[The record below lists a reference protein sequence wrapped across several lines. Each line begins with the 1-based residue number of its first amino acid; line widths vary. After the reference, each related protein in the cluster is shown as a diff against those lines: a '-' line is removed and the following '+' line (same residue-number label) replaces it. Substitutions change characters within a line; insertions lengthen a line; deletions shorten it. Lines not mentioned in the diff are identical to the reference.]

1 MKRILLLS
9 AFYCLLISCN
19 RDLENS
25 QLEHK
30 NLSSLEVRSSLLDF
44 DNSCSLNVN
53 PILGDCFTPLV
64 LNDSIEINGCFFT
77 YSYRVRQCIIK
88 TVPLTYLFQVE
99 AYNLTGIS
107 GENCQGIINQLIF
120 YLTTN
125 QYDKVKEFLDSIDN
139 MIQQKIENNFVHL
152 IQAEFQQ
159 ILLPSCTDITSPVI
173 ETEFSREN
181 CFNWNIVENLP
192 YKEKCGQSC
201 CIKLIRYCL
210 NEESEII
217 GQYLGSTEIGSCLDE
232 NKCKVLCR

>member
-9 AFYCLLISCN
+9 ALYCLLISCD
-19 RDLENS
+19 RDIENS

-53 PILGDCFTPLV
+53 PILGDWFTPLV
-64 LNDSIEINGCFFT
+64 LNDSIEINGCYFI

-125 QYDKVKEFLDSIDN
+125 QYEKVKEFLDSIDN
-139 MIQQKIENNFVHL
+139 MIQQKIENSFFQV
-152 IQAEFQQ
+152 IQSAFQQ
-159 ILLPSCTDITSPVI
+159 ILPSCTDNISPVI
-173 ETEFSREN
+173 ETEFSKEN

-217 GQYLGSTEIGSCLDE
+217 KQDLGTTEIGNCPDE
-232 NKCKVLCR
+232 NKCRVICR

>member
-1 MKRILLLS
+1 MKRIFLLS
-9 AFYCLLISCN
+9 ALYCLLISCD

-64 LNDSIEINGCFFT
+64 LNDSIEINGCYFI
-77 YSYRVRQCIIK
+77 YSYRIRQCIIK

-99 AYNLTGIS
+99 AYNFISIS

-139 MIQQKIENNFVHL
+139 MIQQKIENNFVQV
-152 IQAEFQQ
+152 IQSEFQQ
-159 ILLPSCTDITSPVI
+159 ILPSCTGNTSPAI

-217 GQYLGSTEIGSCLDE
+217 GQDLGSTEIGSCLDE
-232 NKCKVLCR
+232 DKCEVLCR

>member
-1 MKRILLLS
+1 MKRIFLLS
-9 AFYCLLISCN
+9 ALYCLLISCN

-53 PILGDCFTPLV
+53 PILGDCFAHLV
-64 LNDSIEINGCFFT
+64 LNDSIEINGCYFI
-77 YSYRVRQCIIK
+77 YSYRIRQCIIK
-88 TVPLTYLFQVE
+88 TVPLAHLFQVE
-99 AYNLTGIS
+99 AYNLTGIN

-139 MIQQKIENNFVHL
+139 MIQQKIENNFVQV
-152 IQAEFQQ
+152 IQSEFQQ
-159 ILLPSCTDITSPVI
+159 ILPSCTDNTIPVI
-173 ETEFSREN
+173 ETEFSKEN
-181 CFNWNIVENLP
+181 CFYWNIVENLP

-217 GQYLGSTEIGSCLDE
+217 KQDLGATEVGNCLDD
-232 NKCKVLCR
+232 NKCRVICR